1 MASEATVTA
10 AEIARIAGVGRAAV
24 SNWRRRHPDFP
35 EPAGGTATSPTF
47 SLAEVEGWLRDQGKL
62 AEVPASDRLWQR
74 VRAAAE
80 EIELP
85 VVVGDLGLSLLWSAR
100 EASGERLTPRERR
113 GLRKAGQFGA
123 VAPGVP
129 GAWLSPGADE
139 PARAALVP
147 AVAEY
152 AGEHGAARTF
162 ELLYSRLLETHARRV
177 FTTPGPVAELMV
189 GLAGAKGRTVLDPA
203 CGSGSLLTAAA
214 ACGATAVLGQELDP
228 DLARLTGIR
237 LVLAGAQSEIRVGDS
252 LRDDAFTG
260 TEADTVVC
268 NPPFNQPDWGHAGL
282 IYDRRWSYGVPPRA
296 EPELAWL
303 QHALSHVR
311 PGGNVA
317 VLLSPAVASR
327 KSGNRIRAELLRTG
341 TLRMVAALPAAGVP
355 GTPLGMHL
363 WVLTRTA
370 PERRPPGDVL
380 VADTTGLPI
389 DAAVTRI
396 TRAWRAF
403 ADGTGDLPDRSVTV
417 PTVDLLGGTTDVTP
431 ARYLTKVDVDAGERF
446 ARVRR
451 DLSELLTRLPVTLPD
466 VEEAAGDPSPL
477 PMITIGE
484 LARSGALTVM
494 QAPGGL
500 RSTGPSGAR
509 PVLTAADVAAA
520 RPATGRLDAET
531 PEDRAVTVQ
540 VGDVVLVTAGN
551 RPATALISEDGAVL
565 GSHLHLLRPD
575 PDALDPKFLA
585 GFLRDAGIER
595 YLRGS
600 GSRIMRIDVR
610 AIEVPRLPLTEQRA
624 HAEALHRVE
633 QFRDLLKRTTRL
645 GDELAGSLTA
655 GLAGGTL
662 RPKH

>member
-1 MASEATVTA
+1 M
-10 AEIARIAGVGRAAV
+10 GV
-24 SNWRRRHPDFP
+24 
-35 EPAGGTATSPTF
+35 
-47 SLAEVEGWLRDQGKL
+47 
-62 AEVPASDRLWQR
+62 
-74 VRAAAE
+74 
-80 EIELP
+80 
-85 VVVGDLGLSLLWSAR
+85 
-100 EASGERLTPRERR
+100 
-113 GLRKAGQFGA
+113 

-152 AGEHGAARTF
+152 AAEHGAGPTF

-177 FTTPGPVAELMV
+177 FTTPGPVADLMV
-189 GLAGAKGRTVLDPA
+189 DLAGAKGRTVLDPA
-203 CGSGSLLTAAA
+203 CGSGNLLAAA
-214 ACGATAVLGQELDP
+214 AARGATAVLGQELDA

-237 LVLAGAQSEIRVGDS
+237 LVLAGGTSEIRIGDS

-260 TEADTVVC
+260 IETDTVVC
-268 NPPFNQPDWGHAGL
+268 NPPFNQPDWGHSGL
-282 IYDRRWSYGVPPRA
+282 IYDRRWTFGVPPRA

-341 TLRMVAALPAAGVP
+341 TVRMVAALPAAGVP
-355 GTPLGMHL
+355 GTPLSMHL
-363 WVLTRTA
+363 WVLTRSV
-370 PERRPPGDVL
+370 PEGRPPGDVL
-380 VADTTGLPI
+380 VADAAGQPV
-389 DAAVTRI
+389 DAAVTQI
-396 TRAWRAF
+396 MRAWRAF
-403 ADGTGDLPDRSVTV
+403 TEGTDDLPDRSVTV
-417 PTVDLLGGTTDVTP
+417 RTVDLLGGMTDLTP
-431 ARYLTKVDVDAGERF
+431 ARYLTAADTDAGKRF
-446 ARVRR
+446 AGVRS
-451 DLSELLTRLPVTLPD
+451 DLDELLARLPATLPD
-466 VEEAAGDPSPL
+466 VDEVSGVPSPL
-477 PMITIGE
+477 PTITIGE
-484 LARSGALTVM
+484 LARSGALTIM

-531 PEDRAVTVQ
+531 PEERAVTVQ
-540 VGDVVLVTAGN
+540 AGDIVLVTAGS

-565 GSHLHLLRPD
+565 GPHLHLLRPD
-575 PDALDPKFLA
+575 PDALDPQFLA
-585 GFLRDAGIER
+585 GFLRGAGIER
-595 YLRGS
+595 YVRGS

-610 AIEVPRLPLTEQRA
+610 AIEVPRLPLAEQRA
-624 HAEALHRVE
+624 YAEALHRVE
-633 QFRDLLKRTTRL
+633 QFRELLKRTTRL

-655 GLAGGTL
+655 GLAGGNL